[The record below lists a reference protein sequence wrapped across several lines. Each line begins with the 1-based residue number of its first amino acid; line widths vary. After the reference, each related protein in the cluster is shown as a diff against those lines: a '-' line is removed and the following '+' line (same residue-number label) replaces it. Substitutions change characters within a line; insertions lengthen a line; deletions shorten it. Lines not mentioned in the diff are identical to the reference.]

1 MWFKCCR
8 MQEKHVLEMQCKH
21 QRNIL
26 ELQEKLKLNLQQVYK
41 CHCIHDHYRCRYI
54 QCLCTLEVFFNAA
67 CYINLHVLLLFLCLL
82 ALC

>member
-1 MWFKCCR
+1 

-41 CHCIHDHYRCRYI
+41 YHSILRLFYSCHCI
-54 QCLCTLEVFFNAA
+54 QCLCALEVFFHTV
-67 CYINLHVLLLFLCLL
+67 CYIYVFFAYFLLFLCLL
-82 ALC
+82 A